1 MAKIPSA
8 KEFDGLFDPV
18 AELFTDRS
26 LVWPPAA
33 SGYITWQG
41 KIHPLPGPPQGGF
54 PAPNPFAHTD
64 LFYSFV
70 RLGAIGE
77 PSESRIMEWVS
88 RHGLLTRKDESVS
101 SATVLE
107 DGAINQQPI
116 SVRDFRSEVSQARA
130 MLELYAEIRRLDVRA
145 LNARIAEPR
154 STVDRQLAQLASN
167 FTDDPSYQQVM
178 DRIDIWLGSLAITPV
193 LGAADKVLAEMISE
207 SVAGVRP
214 RAIRGYALPMSSDEE
229 RPSQMR
235 AAHKNYRMQQGWFYP
250 DLRSAMYMQFYLLV
264 TQNKPM
270 RSCENPVCRMPFPAT
285 KSNRRFCCVSCRSNA
300 RHYR

>member
-1 MAKIPSA
+1 MGKIPNA

-18 AELFTDRS
+18 AELFRDLS
-26 LVWPPAA
+26 LMWPPAR
-33 SGYITWQG
+33 GYLTWQG
-41 KIHPLPGPPQGGF
+41 KIHPLPGPPKGGF

-101 SATVLE
+101 GATVLE

-145 LNARIAEPR
+145 LNARIAQPR
-154 STVDRQLAQLASN
+154 SMVDRQLASN
-167 FTDDPSYQQVM
+167 FTDDPSFQQVM
-178 DRIDIWLGSLAITPV
+178 DRIDIWLGSLAIRSV

-235 AAHKNYRMQQGWFYP
+235 AAHKN
-250 DLRSAMYMQFYLLV
+250 
-264 TQNKPM
+264 T
-270 RSCENPVCRMPFPAT
+270 
-285 KSNRRFCCVSCRSNA
+285 
-300 RHYR
+300 

>member
-77 PSESRIMEWVS
+77 PSESCIMEWVS
-88 RHGLLTRKDESVS
+88 RHSLLTRKDESVS
-101 SATVLE
+101 GATVLE

-130 MLELYAEIRRLDVRA
+130 MLEFYAEIRRLDVRA
-145 LNARIAEPR
+145 LNARIAQPR
-154 STVDRQLAQLASN
+154 STVDGRLARLASY
-167 FTDDPSYQQVM
+167 FTDDPSYQQVL
-178 DRIDIWLGSLAITPV
+178 DRIDIWLGSLAISPV

-285 KSNRRFCCVSCRSNA
+285 KSNRRFCCDSCRSNA

>member
-1 MAKIPSA
+1 MGRVPS
-8 KEFDGLFDPV
+8 KEEFHGLFDPV
-18 AELFTDRS
+18 AELLDVS

-33 SGYITWQG
+33 RGYIIWQG
-41 KIHPLPGPPQGGF
+41 KIHARPGPPQGGF
-54 PAPNPFAHTD
+54 PSPNPFAHTD
-64 LFYSFV
+64 LFYSFA
-70 RLGAIGE
+70 RLGASGK
-77 PSESRIMEWVS
+77 PSESRIMQWVS
-88 RHGLLTRKDESVS
+88 QNGLLTRKDENVS
-101 SATVLE
+101 GASVLE

-116 SVRDFRSEVSQARA
+116 SVEDFRSEVSRARA

-145 LNARIAEPR
+145 LNARIAQPR
-154 STVDRQLAQLASN
+154 SAVDRQLASY

-178 DRIDIWLGSLAITPV
+178 DRIDIGIGSLAIRSV

-285 KSNRRFCCVSCRSNA
+285 KSNRRFCCDSCRSNA
-300 RHYR
+300 RRYR

>member
-1 MAKIPSA
+1 MGRVPS
-8 KEFDGLFDPV
+8 KEEFHGLFDPV
-18 AELFTDRS
+18 AELLDVS

-33 SGYITWQG
+33 RGYIIWQG
-41 KIHPLPGPPQGGF
+41 KIHARPGPPQGGF
-54 PAPNPFAHTD
+54 PSPNPFAHTD
-64 LFYSFV
+64 LFYSFA
-70 RLGAIGE
+70 RLGASGK
-77 PSESRIMEWVS
+77 PSESRIMQWVS
-88 RHGLLTRKDESVS
+88 QNGLLTRKDENVS
-101 SATVLE
+101 GASVLE

-116 SVRDFRSEVSQARA
+116 SVEDFRSEVSRARA
-130 MLELYAEIRRLDVRA
+130 MLELYAEIRRLEVRA
-145 LNARIAEPR
+145 LNARIAQPR
-154 STVDRQLAQLASN
+154 SAVDRQLASY

-178 DRIDIWLGSLAITPV
+178 DRIDIGIGSLAIRSV

-285 KSNRRFCCVSCRSNA
+285 KSNRRFCCDSCRSNA
-300 RHYR
+300 RRYR